1 MTLFTLGP
9 EGTFSDEVTRGLA
22 GKTGQDVRLLPTI
35 HAIFPEVERGAGD
48 GIVPIENS
56 EAGGV
61 GPTLDGLRESRV
73 FITGECM
80 MPIHHNLASF
90 VPLEEIT
97 VIYSHPQSHEQ
108 SGILLDSLEIP
119 VIHTSSNA
127 ASAVAMQKEKTSA
140 AVVSSRI
147 AELYRLPLIREGIE
161 NNPDNTTRFIR
172 ISAKRG
178 CEDLAEK
185 CSLVIDPET
194 DCPGLLYMILG
205 VFARRQIN
213 LSRIESRPS
222 RKGLGSYIFFID
234 VAKTRDLPAALHDLR
249 EITQFREL
257 GCYSNL
263 GVNAW
268 K

>member
-9 EGTFSDEVTRGLA
+9 EGTFSHEVTQKIART
-22 GKTGQDVRLLPTI
+22 TGDGIRLLPTI
-35 HAIFPEVERGAGD
+35 QAVFAEVESGVGD
-48 GIVPIENS
+48 GIVPLENS

-61 GPTLDGLRESRV
+61 GPTLDGLRRFRV
-73 FITGECM
+73 FITGECTI
-80 MPIHHNLASF
+80 PVHHHLASF

-108 SGILLDSLEIP
+108 SGSILDALEIP

-127 ASAVAMQKEKTSA
+127 ASAVAMRKEKTA
-140 AVVSSRI
+140 GAIVSSGI
-147 AELYRLPLIREGIE
+147 AELYGLPVIREKIE

-172 ISAKRG
+172 ISGERG

-185 CSLVIDPET
+185 CSLVIDPEA
-194 DCPGLLYMILG
+194 DYPGLLFEILG
-205 VFARRQIN
+205 VFAKRQIN

-222 RKGLGSYIFFID
+222 RKGLGRYVFFID
-234 VAKTRDLPAALHDLR
+234 VAKTRDLPAALFDLR
-249 EITQFREL
+249 SVTQFREL
-257 GCYSNL
+257 GCYSDL
-263 GVNAW
+263 GVDAW